1 MITGLYSIISGLC
14 LLLVFVLYVRMVTSV
29 VRSEKR
35 DIYVGI
41 MIIGM
46 LYLFTDMLWGVIYDN
61 LIPIPVELQRI
72 IYAVYYSGSAVL
84 SYRWF
89 LYVEY
94 MQESVF
100 YKNKAFRTLSKL
112 PMMFVVVVAVLS
124 IWTGWFFYID
134 EAGIYCRGPLY
145 VPQLI
150 FTYGYILFAA
160 IKLTFRMFATKDF
173 ESQNT
178 YMIMLSYFVFPV
190 VFGVLQITN
199 QDMPFLCIGIA
210 LATLQT
216 YLFYVTFEREREL
229 SVSKIHSLSRLF
241 ISSYF
246 VDLRTGKREYL
257 SKADETADEYLTGD
271 FYKRVPDGYEDAI
284 RSYVEEY
291 VHSDDRQTY
300 LSMCERKY
308 MEQHLSV
315 GNQFYFFNYRQKA
328 AGKEKWYRMHVIA
341 SSFQNSGEVATVVM
355 AVMDVDEQ
363 VRKDIRQKEV
373 VEEALVEAEEANRAK
388 SNFLSNMS
396 HDIRT
401 PMNAI
406 LGFTLL
412 AQEHVEEK
420 EEVQGYLEKISSAG
434 KHLLSLINDILDM
447 SRIES
452 GKISIQEDEV
462 SLRDVIQEVRNLIQP
477 MAEAQAQNFDIHVDI
492 TNNYVFC
499 DKLRL
504 NQVLI
509 NLLGNAIKFTP
520 AKGNISLDIRQEM
533 VAPPGYGVYIFRVKD
548 TGIGIAPEFHDK
560 IFEAFEREKATEQS
574 GIQGTGLGLAITK
587 NIVRLMG
594 GKISVESE
602 LGKGTEFIVKVVFL
616 LQDVADD
623 EGLQEEQ
630 RMQIE
635 AQERAQEE
643 KERRALFTNRKLL
656 LVEDN
661 ELNRQIARILL
672 KEQGFILEEAVNG
685 QEAVERI
692 KASKEGEF
700 DFILMDI
707 QMPVMNGYEAT
718 KEIRAL
724 PNRILANIPILAM
737 TANAFDEEKKK
748 ALSCGMNGHIT
759 KPIDVNILFKTIEG
773 ILK

>member
-1 MITGLYSIISGLC
+1 M
-14 LLLVFVLYVRMVTSV
+14 
-29 VRSEKR
+29 
-35 DIYVGI
+35 
-41 MIIGM
+41 
-46 LYLFTDMLWGVIYDN
+46 
-61 LIPIPVELQRI
+61 
-72 IYAVYYSGSAVL
+72 
-84 SYRWF
+84 
-89 LYVEY
+89 
-94 MQESVF
+94 
-100 YKNKAFRTLSKL
+100 
-112 PMMFVVVVAVLS
+112 
-124 IWTGWFFYID
+124 
-134 EAGIYCRGPLY
+134 
-145 VPQLI
+145 
-150 FTYGYILFAA
+150 
-160 IKLTFRMFATKDF
+160 
-173 ESQNT
+173 
-178 YMIMLSYFVFPV
+178 
-190 VFGVLQITN
+190 
-199 QDMPFLCIGIA
+199 
-210 LATLQT
+210 
-216 YLFYVTFEREREL
+216 
-229 SVSKIHSLSRLF
+229 
-241 ISSYF
+241 
-246 VDLRTGKREYL
+246 
-257 SKADETADEYLTGD
+257 
-271 FYKRVPDGYEDAI
+271 
-284 RSYVEEY
+284 
-291 VHSDDRQTY
+291 
-300 LSMCERKY
+300 
-308 MEQHLSV
+308 
-315 GNQFYFFNYRQKA
+315 
-328 AGKEKWYRMHVIA
+328 
-341 SSFQNSGEVATVVM
+341 
-355 AVMDVDEQ
+355 
-363 VRKDIRQKEV
+363 
-373 VEEALVEAEEANRAK
+373 VEAEEANRAK

>member
-1 MITGLYSIISGLC
+1 MGTGIYSIVSGLC
-14 LLLVFVLYVRMVTSV
+14 LLMVFVLYLRMVSSV

-41 MIIGM
+41 MIVGM
-46 LYLFTDMLWGVIYDN
+46 IYLFTDMLWGVIYDE
-61 LIPIPVELQRI
+61 LIPIPLGLQKV

-94 MQESVF
+94 MQESIF
-100 YKNKAFRTLSKL
+100 IKNKPLRLVSRL
-112 PMMFVVVVAVLS
+112 PMVFVVAVAVLS
-124 IWTGWFFYID
+124 MWTGWFFYID
-134 EAGIYCRGPLY
+134 EVSGYCRGPLY
-145 VPQLI
+145 IPQLI
-150 FTYGYILFAA
+150 FTYGYIIFAA
-160 IKLTFRMFATKDF
+160 VKLAIRMVSTRDF

-178 YMIMLSYFVFPV
+178 YMIMLSYFIFPV
-190 VFGVLQITN
+190 VFGILQIEN
-199 QDMPFLCIGIA
+199 QNMPFLCIGIA
-210 LATLQT
+210 MATLQT

-229 SVSKIHSLSRLF
+229 SVSKIHSLTRLF
-241 ISSYF
+241 MSSYF
-246 VDLRTGKREYL
+246 LDLRTGKREYL
-257 SKADETADEYLTGD
+257 SKVDDAVGEYLTGD
-271 FYKRVPDGYEDAI
+271 FYKEAPDGYEDAI
-284 RSYVEEY
+284 RLYVDEY
-291 VHSDDRQTY
+291 VHEDDRDTY
-300 LSMCERKY
+300 RSMCDIKY
-308 MEQHLSV
+308 MEKHLSV
-315 GNQFYFFNYRQKA
+315 ENQFYFFNYRQKA
-328 AGKEKWYRMHVIA
+328 SGIEKWYRMHVIA
-341 SSFQNSGEVATVVM
+341 SSFLPSGEVSNVVM

-373 VEEALVEAEEANRAK
+373 VEEALVQAENANRAK

-412 AQEHVEEK
+412 AQEHIEEK
-420 EEVQGYLEKISSAG
+420 SVVEGYLEKISSAG
-434 KHLLSLINDILDM
+434 NHLLSLINDILDM

-452 GKISIQEDEV
+452 GKISILEDEV
-462 SLRDVIQEVRNLIQP
+462 SLREVVQDVKNLIQP
-477 MAEAQAQNFDIHVDI
+477 MAEAQQQVFNIHVDI

-504 NQVLI
+504 DQVLI
-509 NLLGNAIKFTP
+509 NLLGNAVKFTP
-520 AKGNISLDIRQEM
+520 AKGEITLDIRQEM

-560 IFEAFEREKATEQS
+560 IFEAFEREKSTEQS

-587 NIVRLMG
+587 NIVKLMG

-602 LGKGTEFIVKVVFL
+602 LGQGTEFIVKVVFL
-616 LQDVADD
+616 LQDIEED
-623 EGLQEEQ
+623 EGVREEE
-630 RMQIE
+630 RLQIE
-635 AQERAQEE
+635 ALEQAQEE
-643 KERRALFTNRKLL
+643 EERKALFKNRKLL

-661 ELNRQIARILL
+661 DLNRQIARILL
-672 KEQGFILEEAVNG
+672 REQGFVVEEAVNG
-685 QEAVERI
+685 QEAVEKI
-692 KASKEGEF
+692 KASKENEF
-700 DFILMDI
+700 DFVLMDI
-707 QMPVMNGYEAT
+707 QMPIMNGYEAT
-718 KEIRAL
+718 KEIRNL

-748 ALSCGMNGHIT
+748 ALSCGMNGHIS